1 MRQVSAFLQSYADDL
16 LYLTGAG
23 LWSAGAYLIE
33 PVAAI
38 FVAGAFCLHFSYLIG
53 KARSK

>member
-1 MRQVSAFLQSYADDL
+1 MKAFLQAYVDDL
-16 LYLTGAG
+16 LYLAGAG
-23 LWSAGAYLIE
+23 LWCAGAYLLE
-33 PVAAI
+33 PVAAL